1 MRRIVS
7 ASVMGAVVVA
17 VTCGVAWGQTCKDF
31 PVPIYP
37 STTQVVCE
45 TSAGHP
51 MAYVSSNDS
60 VQQVTKYYE
69 NLPGWQVKR
78 DDSAVNTPTRAVV
91 VITKSPGY
99 ASIVINV
106 GIGGPAADARGR
118 RAAGERVGDGGGRRG
133 AGRGRA
139 GGARAGGR
147 VADGVVVGRTTT

>member
-1 MRRIVS
+1 MRRIMS
-7 ASVMGAVVVA
+7 ASVVGAAVVA
-17 VTCGVAWGQTCKDF
+17 VTCGVARGQTCKDF

-45 TSAGHP
+45 TSVGHP

-78 DDSAVNTPTRAVV
+78 DDSSVNTSTRAVV

-99 ASIVINV
+99 ASVVINV
-106 GIGGPAADARGR
+106 GIAGKAT
-118 RAAGERVGDGGGRRG
+118 RAQINAY
-133 AGRGRA
+133 
-139 GGARAGGR
+139 
-147 VADGVVVGRTTT
+147 